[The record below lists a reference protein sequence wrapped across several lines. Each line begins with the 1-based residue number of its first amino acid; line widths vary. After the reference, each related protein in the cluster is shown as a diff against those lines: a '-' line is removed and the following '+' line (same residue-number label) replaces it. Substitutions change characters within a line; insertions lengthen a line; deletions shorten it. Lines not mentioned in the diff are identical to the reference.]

1 MRGIIQTGDSSYHIV
16 DILSRNKKKMN
27 KNLAEE
33 DRVSL
38 MARKLDQFVKKMKC
52 SGATGV
58 GLESFKDIKGRKYNR
73 KGSTIDIIL

>member
-1 MRGIIQTGDSSYHIV
+1 
-16 DILSRNKKKMN
+16 MN
-27 KNLAEE
+27 KNLTEE

-73 KGSTIDIIL
+73 KESTVEIVL

>member
-1 MRGIIQTGDSSYHIV
+1 M
-16 DILSRNKKKMN
+16 NKK
-27 KNLAEE
+27 LEDVVEE

-58 GLESFKDIKGRKYNR
+58 GLESFKDIKGRKYYR
-73 KGSTIDIIL
+73 KWLES

>member
-1 MRGIIQTGDSSYHIV
+1 M
-16 DILSRNKKKMN
+16 NKK
-27 KNLAEE
+27 LEDGVEE
-33 DRVSL
+33 ERVSL

-73 KGSTIDIIL
+73 KYDQTVEIIF

>member
-1 MRGIIQTGDSSYHIV
+1 M
-16 DILSRNKKKMN
+16 NKK
-27 KNLAEE
+27 LEDVVEE

-58 GLESFKDIKGRKYNR
+58 GIETFKDIKGRKYNR
-73 KGSTIDIIL
+73 KESTVEIVL